1 MFYNQPSVGGE
12 GWYVC
17 SAPQRPAPSLN
28 PPLPPGGR
36 LPYKG
41 GFNGDPDDPPPPP
54 RSCLDQLLGDS
65 WNPPTVAA
73 QRMSWGIQTPL
84 IIHIYVIL
92 CMCVNITNVMPLRLV
107 SSVVYR
113 LENLKTLES
122 YHW

>member
-41 GFNGDPDDPPPPP
+41 GFNGDPDDPPPSPPQLP
-54 RSCLDQLLGDS
+54 RSALGGFMEPSHSSCSENVLGDPDTPN
-65 WNPPTVAA
+65 NPHLCYI
-73 QRMSWGIQTPL
+73 M
-84 IIHIYVIL
+84 YV
-92 CMCVNITNVMPLRLV
+92 C
-107 SSVVYR
+107 
-113 LENLKTLES
+113 E
-122 YHW
+122 YHKCDAFAFS